1 MTVYQLISDYKN
13 INLYKESFNEL
24 AKLVFGI
31 DFKTWYEKGYWS
43 DNYVCFSYVDGDK
56 VIANASI
63 NKMTILSNGKEYKAI
78 QIGTV
83 MTHPDYRNQ
92 GLSGKLMNH
101 IMEKYEKES
110 DFIFLFANKSVLDFY
125 PKFGFEK
132 VQESSFSLSISDV
145 KKQQQ
150 TKSSTLRRL
159 NIESTMDLQL
169 LENFATERRPVSA
182 LLGVKNNEHLLMF
195 YFILVFNDAIYYIEE
210 EDVIVLF
217 KHEDSHLHI
226 FDIVSKKRVDIDTI
240 LNHII
245 STETETINFYFTP
258 DYDGK
263 KFNTEVI
270 TDSDDTLFVRPLI
283 KDVTKH
289 FLFPLTSHS

>member
-13 INLYKESFNEL
+13 IHAYKESFNEL
-24 AKLVFGI
+24 AKMVFGI

-43 DNYVCFSYVDGDK
+43 DNYVCYSYVDGDK

-63 NKMTILSNGKEYKAI
+63 NKMTIVSNGKEFKAI

-101 IMEKYEKES
+101 ILEKYEKES

-125 PKFGFEK
+125 PKFGFKK
-132 VQESSFSLSISDV
+132 VQESSFSLSISDI
-145 KKQQQ
+145 KKQPI
-150 TKSSTLRRL
+150 KSSTLRRL
-159 NIESTMDLQL
+159 NIERAIDLQL
-169 LENFATERRPVSA
+169 LESFATERIPVSTS
-182 LLGVKNNEHLLMF
+182 LGVKNYKHLLMF

-217 KHEDSHLHI
+217 KHDGSHLHL
-226 FDIVSKKRVDIDTI
+226 FDIVSKKRVEIDTI
-240 LNHII
+240 LNYII
-245 STETETINFYFTP
+245 SSETKTINFYFTP

-263 KFNTEVI
+263 NMNTKFI
-270 TDSDDTLFVRPLI
+270 TDSDDTLFVRPLF
-283 KDVTKH
+283 KDVTEH